1 MKSPQMST
9 LSKEAVQEF
18 GALLLLDHLMRYEL
32 LQVEKV
38 ELEDIIDQLENGV
51 AELKK
56 GFFRSDE
63 QEQELSYEKE
73 ELREAK
79 KALSEVEQEM
89 EENRHCRLNIA
100 LAETDDEGLESLL
113 NFMESRGTLTVE
125 EDNYYK
131 ATDKGHEVYQDLV
144 KQLEAYVTH
153 FEVYAYVD
161 LEQGIFGDPETDLL
175 EGDKWSD
182 LRVAV
187 AEHKGIDPYRVVFLA
202 MLSAETF
209 YENPDWKFDLSMG
222 TLFQEMKQIVLEQ
235 LHVDDLGY
243 SDSEGKVSGE
253 EVIRDIIEQGS
264 ELVAKRK
271 SREQEIKGRKQA
283 EESPDEQVITTTYYW
298 YT

>member
-38 ELEDIIDQLENGV
+38 ELEDIIDQLEIGV

-161 LEQGIFGDPETDLL
+161 LEQGIFGDPEKDLL

-253 EVIRDIIEQGS
+253 EVIRDIIEHGS

-271 SREQEIKGRKQA
+271 SREQGIKGRKQA

-298 YT
+298 

>member
-9 LSKEAVQEF
+9 LSKEVVQEF

-38 ELEDIIDQLENGV
+38 ELEDIIDQLEIGV

-175 EGDKWSD
+175 EGEKWSD

-222 TLFQEMKQIVLEQ
+222 TLFQEMKKIVLEQ
-235 LHVDDLGY
+235 LHVDDLDY

-264 ELVAKRK
+264 ELVAQRK

-298 YT
+298 

>member
-9 LSKEAVQEF
+9 LSKEVVQEF

-38 ELEDIIDQLENGV
+38 ELEDIIDQLEIGV

-79 KALSEVEQEM
+79 KTLSEVEQEM

-175 EGDKWSD
+175 EGEKWSD

-243 SDSEGKVSGE
+243 SDSEGKVPGE

-271 SREQEIKGRKQA
+271 SREQEIKGKKQT

-298 YT
+298 

>member
-1 MKSPQMST
+1 MKSPQIST
-9 LSKEAVQEF
+9 LNNEVVQEF

-38 ELEDIIDQLENGV
+38 ELEDIIDQLEIGV

-79 KALSEVEQEM
+79 KALSEVKQEM

-175 EGDKWSD
+175 EGEKWSD

-243 SDSEGKVSGE
+243 SDSEGKVPGE

-271 SREQEIKGRKQA
+271 SREHEIKGSKQT

-298 YT
+298 

>member
-9 LSKEAVQEF
+9 LSKEVVQEF

-38 ELEDIIDQLENGV
+38 ELEDIIDQLEIGV

-175 EGDKWSD
+175 EGEKWSD

-264 ELVAKRK
+264 ELVAKRT
-271 SREQEIKGRKQA
+271 SREQENKGRKQE
-283 EESPDEQVITTTYYW
+283 EESPDEQVITTTYYC
-298 YT
+298 

>member
-1 MKSPQMST
+1 MKSPQMRAM
-9 LSKEAVQEF
+9 SKEVVQEF

-32 LQVEKV
+32 LQAEKI
-38 ELEDIIDQLENGV
+38 ELEEIIEQLEIGV

-56 GFFRSDE
+56 GFFRSDK
-63 QEQELSYEKE
+63 QEQELSYAKE

-79 KALSEVEQEM
+79 IAISEVEQEM
-89 EENRHCRLNIA
+89 EENRHCRMNIA

-113 NFMESRGTLTVE
+113 NFMESRGTLTVG

-131 ATDKGHEVYQDLV
+131 ATDKGHVVYQDLV
-144 KQLEAYVTH
+144 KQLEAYVMH

-222 TLFQEMKQIVLEQ
+222 TLFQEIKQIVLEQ

-243 SDSEGKVSGE
+243 GHNEDKVSGE
-253 EVIRDIIEQGS
+253 EVIGDVIERGS

-271 SREQEIKGRKQA
+271 RREQEIKGSKQA

-298 YT
+298 

>member
-1 MKSPQMST
+1 M
-9 LSKEAVQEF
+9 EAVQEF

-131 ATDKGHEVYQDLV
+131 ATDKGHEVYQYLV

-161 LEQGIFGDPETDLL
+161 LEQGIFGDPATDLL

-235 LHVDDLGY
+235 LHLDDLGY

-253 EVIRDIIEQGS
+253 EVIRDIIEQGN

-271 SREQEIKGRKQA
+271 ISEQEIAGRKQLG
-283 EESPDEQVITTTYYW
+283 ESPDEQVISTTYYW
-298 YT
+298 

>member
-38 ELEDIIDQLENGV
+38 ELEDIIDQLEIGV

-161 LEQGIFGDPETDLL
+161 LEQGIFGDPEKDLL
-175 EGDKWSD
+175 EGEKWSD

-222 TLFQEMKQIVLEQ
+222 TLFDEMEQIVQEQ
-235 LHVDDLGY
+235 LCVEDLGY
-243 SDSEGKVSGE
+243 KNDDGQVSGE
-253 EVIRDIIEQGS
+253 DVILDIIDQGS
-264 ELVAKRK
+264 RLTSERRQQEKEIEEY
-271 SREQEIKGRKQA
+271 EQIQA
-283 EESPDEQVITTTYYW
+283 EPDEQVIKTTYYW
-298 YT
+298 

>member
-1 MKSPQMST
+1 M
-9 LSKEAVQEF
+9 SKEAVQEF

-32 LQVEKV
+32 LQIEKV

-73 ELREAK
+73 ELREAN
-79 KALSEVEQEM
+79 KALSEVKQEM

-113 NFMESRGTLTVE
+113 NFMEGRGTLIVE

-222 TLFQEMKQIVLEQ
+222 TLFQEMEQIALEQ

-264 ELVAKRK
+264 ELAAKRK

-298 YT
+298 

>member
-1 MKSPQMST
+1 MKSSQMST
-9 LSKEAVQEF
+9 LSKEVEQEF

-32 LQVEKV
+32 LQSEKV
-38 ELEDIIDQLENGV
+38 ELEDIIDQLEIVV

-79 KALSEVEQEM
+79 NALSEVEKEM

-125 EDNYYK
+125 EDNFYK

-144 KQLEAYVTH
+144 KQLEAYVMH

-161 LEQGIFGDPETDLL
+161 LEQGIFGDQGKDLL
-175 EGDKWSD
+175 EGEKWSD

-243 SDSEGKVSGE
+243 SDSEGEVSGE
-253 EVIRDIIEQGS
+253 EIIRDIIEQGS
-264 ELVAKRK
+264 ELVAKRT
-271 SREQEIKGRKQA
+271 SREQENKGRKQ
-283 EESPDEQVITTTYYW
+283 EDESPDEQVITTTYYC
-298 YT
+298 

>member
-243 SDSEGKVSGE
+243 SDSEDKVSGE
-253 EVIRDIIEQGS
+253 EVIRDIIEQGR

-298 YT
+298 

>member
-9 LSKEAVQEF
+9 LSKEVVQEF

-38 ELEDIIDQLENGV
+38 ELEDIIDQLEIGV

-264 ELVAKRK
+264 ELAAKRK

-298 YT
+298 

>member
-32 LQVEKV
+32 LQIEKV

-243 SDSEGKVSGE
+243 SEGKVSGE

-264 ELVAKRK
+264 ELAAKRK

-298 YT
+298 

>member
-1 MKSPQMST
+1 MST
-9 LSKEAVQEF
+9 LSNEVVQEF

-38 ELEDIIDQLENGV
+38 DLEDIIDQLEIGV

-89 EENRHCRLNIA
+89 EGNRHCRLNIA

-161 LEQGIFGDPETDLL
+161 LEQGIFGDAETDLL

-187 AEHKGIDPYRVVFLA
+187 AEHKGIDPYRVAFLA

-222 TLFQEMKQIVLEQ
+222 TLFQEMKQIVMEQ

-271 SREQEIKGRKQA
+271 SREQEIKGRKQE
-283 EESPDEQVITTTYYW
+283 EESPDEQVISTTYYW
-298 YT
+298 

>member
-235 LHVDDLGY
+235 LHVDDLGF

-298 YT
+298 

>member
-253 EVIRDIIEQGS
+253 EIIRDIIEQGS

-283 EESPDEQVITTTYYW
+283 EESPDEQVITTTYYC
-298 YT
+298 

>member
-32 LQVEKV
+32 LQIEKV

-79 KALSEVEQEM
+79 KALSDVEQDM

-161 LEQGIFGDPETDLL
+161 LEQGIFGDLETDLL

-222 TLFQEMKQIVLEQ
+222 TLFQEMEQIALEQ

-243 SDSEGKVSGE
+243 SESEGKVSGE

-264 ELVAKRK
+264 ELAAKRK

-298 YT
+298 